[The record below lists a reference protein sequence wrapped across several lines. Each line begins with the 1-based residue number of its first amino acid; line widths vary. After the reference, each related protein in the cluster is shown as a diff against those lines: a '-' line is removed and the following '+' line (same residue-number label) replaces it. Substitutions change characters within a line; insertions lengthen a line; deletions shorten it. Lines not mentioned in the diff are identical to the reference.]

1 MHERPCSEAGCS
13 SGSRRSTISAHTVE
27 VVVRGPLWP
36 SLLAALDGF
45 KVETDS
51 NGLTVIVGRV
61 ADQARL
67 FGLLGMF
74 EGLNIEVVSV
84 NRMDPPAG

>member
-1 MHERPCSEAGCS
+1 M
-13 SGSRRSTISAHTVE
+13 IAHTVE

-36 SLLAALDGF
+36 SLRAALDEF
-45 KVETDS
+45 EITTDAD
-51 NGLTVIVGRV
+51 GLTKLVGPV
-61 ADQARL
+61 TDQARL

-84 NRMDPPAG
+84 NRIDPSAR